1 MPDVSTIAD
10 IVSRAGRELGLFSAN
25 VSDPFASSDKNVLQ
39 LVALANSLGRKLTR
53 KHRWSHLEVS
63 YTFST
68 ADGTAE
74 YDLPGDFLRLVDT
87 STWNRTQQLP
97 VPNGTSPEQWEQFKA
112 HTAAGVVFKV
122 GRIFAS
128 QLYLFPTPT
137 AVETIAFAYRSTLWV
152 TSTPSTFPDNKVLTS
167 ASQYPSFDSELFVT
181 GLKLEFRVA
190 KGLDTTEERREF
202 DAMVAAA
209 TGGDGAAPVLSMSR
223 DRGTEH
229 LIDASN
235 LPDTGYGA

>member
-1 MPDVSTIAD
+1 LPDVSTIAD
-10 IVSRAGRELGLFSAN
+10 IISRAGRELGLFSAN
-25 VSDPFASSDKNVLQ
+25 VSDPFASSDKNVSQ

-53 KHRWSHLEVS
+53 KYRWSHLEVS
-63 YTFST
+63 YTF
-68 ADGTAE
+68 GTAIGIDA
-74 YDLPGDFLRLVDT
+74 YGLPTDFMRLVDS
-87 STWNRTQQLP
+87 STWNRNQQLP
-97 VPNGTSPEQWEQFKA
+97 VPNGTTPEQWEQFKA
-112 HTAAGVVFKV
+112 RTAAGVVFKV

-137 AVETIAFAYRSTLWV
+137 AVETIAYAYRSAFWV
-152 TSTPSTFPDNKVLTS
+152 TTAPSVFPSANVLTTS
-167 ASQYPSFDSELFVT
+167 VQYPSFDSELFVS
-181 GLKLEFRVA
+181 GLKLEFRAA